1 MSDINLQDVCG
12 FLVNVAKSA
21 GDVITAARPSTT
33 AAGEKINSVDLVT
46 ETDQTTERLITELV
60 HQKYP
65 HFEFM
70 GEETYKPGDTLTDKP
85 TLICDPVDGTTNF
98 IHGYPYISISLG
110 LAIDRKPVV
119 GVIYNPFTKTLFSG
133 VKGQG
138 SFFSDP
144 FHDHVKLPLKDPE
157 SLALDKALVAVEW
170 GSDRAGH
177 DYDIKVKT
185 FRNLGFG
192 LSPQIESPLFSNF
205 SEIRIRIDPSA
216 NLTFPDFDVSDNMDL
231 RVTFLWALILVVT
244 LCAGTPTLI
253 AELDYGTF
261 EGSYSQEYNLSYWQ
275 KIPFAAPPVGQNRF
289 RGPQPPKPITNGT
302 YNSTQSFD
310 MCPQRSRGKLC
321 AQSWWYSMVE
331 ALFKAVLTSPS
342 HLLATQVNAFGL
354 LPGKEIAADP
364 MSDLNPGLLDQHAAL
379 QWTNKH
385 ISRFGGDP
393 QNVTIWGQSAGGGSV
408 VAQVIAQNGKTSPSL
423 FSKALAS
430 SPFWPKTYKYNAP
443 QAQALYDSLAELTGC
458 AGPNSLQCL
467 KTIDVQ
473 TIRNASLT
481 ISGSRTYNTSSY
493 AWSPVIDG
501 TFLIQPLSSATA
513 KEQVNIDYGFEGFAE
528 GLVSYNTTYVR
539 AGLIFRDTVLAC
551 PAYWMAGAAHK
562 KSYLGEYTISPAKHA
577 SDTIYVSRYLRDQ
590 RSTS

>member
-185 FRNLGFG
+185 FRNLCASPEQGGAMVHGIRSFG
-192 LSPQIESPLFSNF
+192 
-205 SEIRIRIDPSA
+205 SA
-216 NLTFPDFDVSDNMDL
+216 ALNLCGVAAGHLDAYWEAGCWAWDV
-231 RVTFLWALILVVT
+231 
-244 LCAGTPTLI
+244 CAGWVILEEAGGHI
-253 AELDYGTF
+253 VDANKG
-261 EGSYSQEYNLSYWQ
+261 NWQ
-275 KIPFAAPPVGQNRF
+275 PRVDGRRYLAVRKGEGQN
-289 RGPQPPKPITNGT
+289 
-302 YNSTQSFD
+302 
-310 MCPQRSRGKLC
+310 
-321 AQSWWYSMVE
+321 
-331 ALFKAVLTSPS
+331 
-342 HLLATQVNAFGL
+342 AFIEQLWTHVAG
-354 LPGKEIAADP
+354 
-364 MSDLNPGLLDQHAAL
+364 DLKVG
-379 QWTNKH
+379 
-385 ISRFGGDP
+385 I
-393 QNVTIWGQSAGGGSV
+393 
-408 VAQVIAQNGKTSPSL
+408 
-423 FSKALAS
+423 
-430 SPFWPKTYKYNAP
+430 
-443 QAQALYDSLAELTGC
+443 
-458 AGPNSLQCL
+458 
-467 KTIDVQ
+467 
-473 TIRNASLT
+473 
-481 ISGSRTYNTSSY
+481 
-493 AWSPVIDG
+493 
-501 TFLIQPLSSATA
+501 
-513 KEQVNIDYGFEGFAE
+513 
-528 GLVSYNTTYVR
+528 
-539 AGLIFRDTVLAC
+539 
-551 PAYWMAGAAHK
+551 
-562 KSYLGEYTISPAKHA
+562 
-577 SDTIYVSRYLRDQ
+577 
-590 RSTS
+590 